1 MVRVGVV
8 WAGAGAFLLDVLAW
22 PGDARAQSTAAFP
35 SDPPPASAAPPP
47 APPPPA
53 VTSEPPPGAAPPPPP
68 GAATGEPSAPASPP
82 PAAPAPVAPVIVS
95 PAEVPPN
102 EPPAPPEK
110 PPEPV
115 RYVSATFSPLHLF
128 QPIFEADVEAMLIP
142 HLGISLIGGIGKVS
156 IDSPDPSIDGETLD
170 AYELGAHV
178 IGYPLK
184 DFSSLQLGAE
194 ILWIKV
200 SVDNYQGT
208 DVSGTGAG
216 IAFGPFVGYKFIAD
230 IGFTLYVQGG
240 FQYLKIEAEA
250 HDSQGNSESAEDDQF
265 IPLLNF
271 NLGWSF

>member
-1 MVRVGVV
+1 VRVGLV
-8 WAGAGAFLLDVLAW
+8 ATGAGAFLLCAPCWMGVAF
-22 PGDARAQSTAAFP
+22 AQSTATFP
-35 SDPPPASAAPPP
+35 SDPPAASAAPA

-53 VTSEPPPGAAPPPPP
+53 ATTAPPDPGAAPPPPP
-68 GAATGEPSAPASPP
+68 GAATGETAPTPPPPIATAPPPPPGTASP
-82 PAAPAPVAPVIVS
+82 S
-95 PAEVPPN
+95 EVPPPH
-102 EPPAPPEK
+102 EPVAPPEK

-128 QPIFEADVEAMLIP
+128 QPIFEADIEVMPIP
-142 HLGISLIGGIGKVS
+142 HLGISVIGGIGKVS
-156 IDSPDPSIDGETLD
+156 VESPDPSVDGATFD

-216 IAFGPFVGYKFIAD
+216 VAFGPFVGYKFIAD

-240 FQYLKIEAEA
+240 FQYVKVEAEA
-250 HDSQGNSESAEDDQF
+250 HDTQGNSANAEQDGF